1 MSERLDRIEANIERV
16 SEQLA
21 ALADNQIS
29 LHGEVETITA
39 NQISLQASQES
50 LHREVEAMSQTVT
63 QNSITCAQLTQEMT
77 ASVADLVS
85 MIDYMSETGEENRK
99 EIRRIWEYLMGQ
111 SGNGSGRGDNQ
122 E

>member
-1 MSERLDRIEANIERV
+1 MSERLERIEANIERV
-16 SEQLA
+16 SQQLE

-29 LHGEVETITA
+29 LSNSQISLHGEVE
-39 NQISLQASQES
+39 SLAVSQAS

-63 QNSITCAQLTQEMT
+63 QNSVTCAELTQEIN

-85 MIDYMSETGEENRK
+85 MIGQIAETGEENRQ
-99 EIRRIWEYLMGQ
+99 EIRRIWEYLLGQ
-111 SGNGSGRGDNQ
+111 SGNGNGRSNQ

>member
-1 MSERLDRIEANIERV
+1 MSERLDRIEA
-16 SEQLA
+16 QLE
-21 ALADNQIS
+21 ALAD
-29 LHGEVETITA
+29 

-50 LHREVEAMSQTVT
+50 LHREVEAMTQTVT

-85 MIDYMSETGEENRK
+85 LIGYVAETGEENRK
-99 EIRRIWEYLMGQ
+99 EIRRIWEYLLKQ
-111 SGNGSGRGDNQ
+111 SGNGNGRNTQ

>member
-16 SEQLA
+16 SQKLE

-29 LHGEVETITA
+29 LQ
-39 NQISLQASQES
+39 NNQES
-50 LHREVEAMSQTVT
+50 LSKAVEVMSQTVT
-63 QNSITCAQLTQEMT
+63 QNSVTCAQLTQEIN

-85 MIDYMSETGEENRK
+85 MIGQIADTGEENRQ

-111 SGNGSGRGDNQ
+111 SGNGNGRSENG
-122 E
+122 